1 MWVLVYDARPWTV
14 NAERRMHWRRHGALV
29 EQWRTA
35 YTWLA
40 RSHRIPPCD
49 AIQIDAT
56 PLWPNRRSVP
66 DPGNTYPAVKAAI
79 DGLVDAGV
87 IPTDTD
93 RHVHRLTFHP
103 TLIDPQRA
111 RHGLNL
117 TITRSTTP

>member
-1 MWVLVYDARPWTV
+1 MWVLEYDARPWTV

-35 YTWLA
+35 YAWLA

-49 AIQIDAT
+49 AIEIDTT
-56 PLWPNRRSVP
+56 PLWPNRRGVP

-87 IPTDTD
+87 IPDDTD

-103 TLIDPQRA
+103 TLIDTQRA
-111 RHGLNL
+111 RHGLHL
-117 TITRSTTP
+117 TITRSTT